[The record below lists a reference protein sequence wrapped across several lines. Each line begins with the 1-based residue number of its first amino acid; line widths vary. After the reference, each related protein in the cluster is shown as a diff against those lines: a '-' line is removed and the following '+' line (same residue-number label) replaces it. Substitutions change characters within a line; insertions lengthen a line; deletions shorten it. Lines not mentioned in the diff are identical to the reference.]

1 MQGAFEAVTNVLL
14 TYFDG
19 LYHADTARLSKVF
32 HPEAIYASATGGA
45 FIRLAMADYFAVV
58 DQREPPA
65 ARNETRRDEI
75 VSITFAGADT
85 ALAIVRCAI
94 GEKHFTDFLSLV
106 RLDGEWRIISKVF
119 HFDIVAAA
127 SHGNPGD

>member
-1 MQGAFEAVTNVLL
+1 MQDAFEAVTKVLL

-32 HPEAIYASATGGA
+32 HAEAIYASATGGA
-45 FIRLAMADYFAVV
+45 LVHLDMAEYFAVV

-75 VSITFAGADT
+75 VSITFAGAET

-94 GEKHFTDFLSLV
+94 GEKHFTDVLTLV
-106 RLDGEWRIISKVF
+106 RLGGEWCIISKVF
-119 HFDIVAAA
+119 HFDIVVPA
-127 SHGNPGD
+127 SQENPGD